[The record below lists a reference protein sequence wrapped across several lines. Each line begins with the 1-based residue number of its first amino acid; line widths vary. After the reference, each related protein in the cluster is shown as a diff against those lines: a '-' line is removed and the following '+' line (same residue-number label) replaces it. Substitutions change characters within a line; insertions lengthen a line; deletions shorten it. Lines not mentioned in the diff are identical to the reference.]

1 MCVHILILRN
11 LVSYSIDYLDEAGSD
26 PPTELLDSDKNKTYI
41 ISTFTTKKI
50 AFEGVTF
57 HTDEFPSKA
66 RTFSRSVLIES
77 SQHASSEMVKNKEE
91 HVDNVQRHLGEG
103 SLYESYNTMYT
114 SADDKSKWDSRHG
127 GMFTSAEEQ
136 SKWGSPP
143 GGMFSSIDEQ
153 SKWSSEPAGVCI
165 PEEKSKWGS
174 PTSEDKSTWGTHTP
188 EDKSKWDSQSTGK
201 WGSPGGM
208 FTSSDDKANWG
219 SAGQFTNL
227 EDKSRSEIEAGL
239 SNLSLASEPIA
250 FGRLA
255 GRQEMRIRMKQS
267 SEAAGPKVDFQL
279 TLGSMTVFLSPRQF
293 HILMELAEG
302 LASPHLEDN
311 R

>member
-1 MCVHILILRN
+1 M
-11 LVSYSIDYLDEAGSD
+11 
-26 PPTELLDSDKNKTYI
+26 
-41 ISTFTTKKI
+41 
-50 AFEGVTF
+50 
-57 HTDEFPSKA
+57 
-66 RTFSRSVLIES
+66 IES
-77 SQHASSEMVKNKEE
+77 SQHASTETVKNKEE
-91 HVDNVQRHLGEG
+91 HCDNAQRNLPDG

-114 SADDKSKWDSRHG
+114 SAVDKSRWDSRHG
-127 GMFTSAEEQ
+127 GMFTSAEEK

-143 GGMFSSIDEQ
+143 GGMFNSTDDQ
-153 SKWSSEPAGVCI
+153 SKWSSQSPAMFI
-165 PEEKSKWGS
+165 SPEEKSKWGT

-188 EDKSKWDSQSTGK
+188 DDKSKWDSQSTGK

-219 SAGQFTNL
+219 SAGQFTNS
-227 EDKSRSEIEAGL
+227 EDKLRSEIEAGL
-239 SNLSLASEPIA
+239 SNLSLASEPIV

>member
-1 MCVHILILRN
+1 MHIILRN

-77 SQHASSEMVKNKEE
+77 SQHASTDTVKNKED
-91 HVDNVQRHLGEG
+91 HGDNSQRNLGEG

-114 SADDKSKWDSRHG
+114 SAEDKSRWDSRHG
-127 GMFTSAEEQ
+127 GMFTSVEER

-143 GGMFSSIDEQ
+143 GGMFTDDQ
-153 SKWSSEPAGVCI
+153 SKWGTQSPGVLI
-165 PEEKSKWGS
+165 SPEEKTKWGS
-174 PTSEDKSTWGTHTP
+174 PTSEDKSTWGTD
-188 EDKSKWDSQSTGK
+188 DKSKWDSQSTGK

-219 SAGQFTNL
+219 SAGQFTNS

-239 SNLSLASEPIA
+239 SNLSLASEPIV